1 MKGIIIL
8 IALYVALCV
17 VMVWDLI
24 RQIRRK

>member
-8 IALYVALCV
+8 IALYAALCV